1 MFVGDPQSTGRASL
15 AHVLQQWNQQSFEE
29 LDKKLRAAQAREAA
43 RKEKKK
49 PSGAGLGFRVATDIV
64 AALVVGVLI
73 GLALDEAL
81 GTKPWMMI
89 LFFIFGAA
97 AGVLNVYRL
106 MEGYGYA
113 AGYQRQKPEEADRPD
128 NNGEV

>member
-1 MFVGDPQSTGRASL
+1 MTNDSSKESGRP
-15 AHVLQQWNQQSFEE
+15 SFEE
-29 LDKKLRAAQAREAA
+29 LDKKLRAAKAREAA
-43 RKEKKK
+43 RNEKTQ

-89 LFFIFGAA
+89 VFFIFGAA
-97 AGVLNVYRL
+97 AGVLNVFRT

-113 AGYQRQKPEEADRPD
+113 AGYKRQKSEEADRPD

>member
-1 MFVGDPQSTGRASL
+1 MTNDKPKKSGDP
-15 AHVLQQWNQQSFEE
+15 SFEE
-29 LDKKLRAAQAREAA
+29 LDRKLSAAKAREAA
-43 RKEKKK
+43 RNEKKE
-49 PSGAGLGFRVATDIV
+49 PSGAGIGFRVATDIV

-89 LFFIFGAA
+89 VFFILGAA
-97 AGVLNVYRL
+97 AGVLNVFRT

-113 AGYQRQKPEEADRPD
+113 AGYQRQKPDEADRPD

>member
-1 MFVGDPQSTGRASL
+1 MTNDNSKTPGR
-15 AHVLQQWNQQSFEE
+15 QSFED
-29 LDKKLRAAQAREAA
+29 LDRKLTAAKAREAA
-43 RKEKKK
+43 RKEDKK

-64 AALVVGVLI
+64 AALAIGVLI

-81 GTKPWMMI
+81 GTKPWMMVV
-89 LFFIFGAA
+89 FFIFGAA
-97 AGVLNVYRL
+97 AGVLNVYRT

>member
-1 MFVGDPQSTGRASL
+1 MTNDNGEHSGR
-15 AHVLQQWNQQSFEE
+15 QSFEE

>member
-1 MFVGDPQSTGRASL
+1 MKKGNDSDRRTLDDLGKRLRGAQDR
-15 AHVLQQWNQQSFEE
+15 EE
-29 LDKKLRAAQAREAA
+29 A
-43 RKEKKK
+43 RKAKKE

-73 GLALDEAL
+73 GLGLDHAL
-81 GTKPWMMI
+81 GTKPWMMVV
-89 LFFIFGAA
+89 FFILGAA

-113 AGYQRQKPEEADRPD
+113 AGYQRRRKPEEADRPD
-128 NNGEV
+128 DNGEV